1 LVTRDPSPTDQRAKT
16 VSLTAAGRQL
26 MRRVLDTH
34 GQHVSMVM
42 GGLGTD
48 GCRQLQELL
57 ERLDGHLGSV
67 IDQDN
72 ERVRVSS

>member
-1 LVTRDPSPTDQRAKT
+1 
-16 VSLTAAGRQL
+16 
-26 MRRVLDTH
+26 MRRVLAAH
-34 GQHVSMVM
+34 GQQVSMVM

-67 IDQDN
+67 IDQDI